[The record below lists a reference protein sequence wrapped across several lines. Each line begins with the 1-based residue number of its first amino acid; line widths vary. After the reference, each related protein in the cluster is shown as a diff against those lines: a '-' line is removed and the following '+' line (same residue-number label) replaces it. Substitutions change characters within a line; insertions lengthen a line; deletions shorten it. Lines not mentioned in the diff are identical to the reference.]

1 MKLYVPE
8 IGDHIVL
15 TKDWTFELH
24 SESRNE
30 QLGALFGHYLGGSYP
45 AGWVDESVLPR
56 FRNPDYVVDYPSESD
71 ARFRKTFGGVD
82 YTAFHKARKEAEE
95 SCPGFVK
102 YWSDSKEWNQKASEI
117 KKPSMTVTL
126 PAGTVLAIDR
136 IYIRKGASDF
146 SSITFYAKE
155 LGEVT
160 MPGSRWSWGNPKS
173 TKRKAQRFWAKL
185 TDCNNIE
192 FEILEK

>member
-160 MPGSRWSWGNPKS
+160 IPGSRWSWGNPKS

-185 TDCNNIE
+185 ADCNNIE
-192 FEILEK
+192 FEIVQK